1 MCDEVSGRLRFELR
15 ATWLGGNRILDKL
28 ESAGFDV
35 FAKRPT
41 LTRADAPL
49 ILWRTMR
56 WDL

>member
-1 MCDEVSGRLRFELR
+1 LRFELR
-15 ATWLGGNRILDKL
+15 ATWIGGNRILDKL
-28 ESAGFDV
+28 EAAGFDV